1 MSKFHELDSILRNQD
16 FDETESDYDFVVAYA
31 KSLAMIEQSI
41 VIVSDL
47 RNRFNRIFAGRFAD
61 ELGIKC
67 CLTEDTIW
75 EKEILGLM
83 TEDEREEKFL
93 AELRFLHYLR
103 QHPQKQRGN
112 LYLISRLR
120 FKAQSGKTVNVQH
133 RMYYIHDEHSDSVR
147 FAVCIYEPLVAELPC
162 RSMAVNSV
170 TGIKEELTT
179 TADNSIL
186 SKREKQV
193 LALIDNG
200 KTSNEIA
207 ASLCISR
214 NTVSRHRQEILA
226 KLQVKNSVEACHRAK
241 SLHII

>member
-1 MSKFHELDSILRNQD
+1 MSRFHELDNILRNQE

-31 KSLAMIEQSI
+31 KGLAAIEHSI

-47 RNRFNRIFAGRFAD
+47 RNRSNKIFAGRFAD

-67 CLTEDTIW
+67 SLTEDTIW

-103 QHPQKQRGN
+103 QLPKKKRSN

-120 FKAQSGKTVNVQH
+120 LKAQNGKTVNIQH
-133 RMYYIHDEHSDSVR
+133 RMYYIHDEHNDSVR
-147 FAVCIYEPLVAELPC
+147 FAVCIYEPLVVELPC

-179 TADNSIL
+179 AADNSIL
-186 SKREKQV
+186 SKRERQV

-207 ASLCISR
+207 AALCISR

-226 KLQVKNSVEACHRAK
+226 KLQVKNSVEACRRGK
-241 SLHII
+241 SLHLM